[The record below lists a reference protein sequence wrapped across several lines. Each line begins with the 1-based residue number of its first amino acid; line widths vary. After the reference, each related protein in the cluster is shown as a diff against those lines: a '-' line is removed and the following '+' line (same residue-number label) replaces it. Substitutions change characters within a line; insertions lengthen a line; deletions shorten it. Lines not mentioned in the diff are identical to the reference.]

1 MFFGGADAIL
11 VSERDSPLTPLILS
25 LIAALLYAGAAW
37 RAARSPQ
44 ADALWQRVLVPVA
57 LALHALALLEQTL
70 FGNHMLI
77 GVGEVAS
84 LLAWLSALM
93 LWVFCLREPLQAL
106 GVVTYPFAAAC
117 SLLPL
122 LPGREGNP
130 IPLDDWR
137 LGVHIILSLLSAG
150 LLTLAAIHALAI
162 AILDRILHRPDNIAL
177 ARRLPPLQTMEKLL
191 FQLIFVGFFLL
202 SLTLCSGL
210 LIIPDLHG
218 EHLAQ
223 LILTASA
230 WVIFSVLLW
239 GRLRYG
245 WRGRTAIRW
254 ALSGYATLVAAY
266 FGSKLVLEQIFNIH
280 WG

>member
-1 MFFGGADAIL
+1 M
-11 VSERDSPLTPLILS
+11 TLS
-25 LIAALLYAGAAW
+25 LSLFAALLYAVAAW

-44 ADALWQRVLVPVA
+44 ADALSQRALVP
-57 LALHALALLEQTL
+57 LALLLHAAALVGQTL
-70 FGNHMLI
+70 LGSQVLI
-77 GVGEVAS
+77 GVGAVAS

-106 GVVTYPFAAAC
+106 GVVTYPFAALCA
-117 SLLPL
+117 LLPL
-122 LPGREGNP
+122 LDSEPGNP

-162 AILDRILHRPDNIAL
+162 AILDRILHRPESIAL

-191 FQLIFVGFFLL
+191 FQLILVGFFLL

-210 LIIPDLHG
+210 LIIPNLHG

-254 ALSGYATLVAAY
+254 ALSGYATPVAAY

>member
-1 MFFGGADAIL
+1 M
-11 VSERDSPLTPLILS
+11 PLILS

-37 RAARSPQ
+37 RAARNTQ
-44 ADALWQRVLVPVA
+44 ADVLSQRVLIPVA
-57 LALHALALLEQTL
+57 LALHAAALLLQTV
-70 FGNHMLI
+70 FGSKLQI
-77 GVGEVAS
+77 GVGEAAS

-106 GVVTYPFAAAC
+106 GVVNYPFTALCALWPALAA
-117 SLLPL
+117 
-122 LPGREGNP
+122 GEVNP

-137 LGVHIILSLLSAG
+137 LGVHIVLSLLSAG

-162 AILDRILHRPDNIAL
+162 AILDRVLHRPDSIAL

-230 WVIFSVLLW
+230 WLIFSVLLW

-280 WG
+280 WS

>member
-1 MFFGGADAIL
+1 M
-11 VSERDSPLTPLILS
+11 S
-25 LIAALLYAGAAW
+25 LIVSLTAALLYGVAAW
-37 RAARSPQ
+37 RAARGQQ
-44 ADALWQRVLVPVA
+44 ADALAQRALVP
-57 LALHALALLEQTL
+57 LALLLHAAALVEQTL
-70 FGNHMLI
+70 QGSHLLI
-77 GVGEVAS
+77 GIGAVAS

-93 LWVFCLREPLQAL
+93 LWAFCLREPLQAL

-117 SLLPL
+117 ALLPL
-122 LPGREGNP
+122 VANTPGNP

-137 LGVHIILSLLSAG
+137 LGLHICLSLLSAG

-162 AILDRILHRPDNIAL
+162 AILDRILHRPENIAR
-177 ARRLPPLQTMEKLL
+177 AKRLPPLQTMEKLL

-266 FGSKLVLEQIFNIH
+266 FGSKLVLEQIFNVH
-280 WG
+280 WS

>member
-1 MFFGGADAIL
+1 M
-11 VSERDSPLTPLILS
+11 PLASS
-25 LIAALLYAGAAW
+25 LIAALLYAAAAW
-37 RAARSPQ
+37 KVARSAQ
-44 ADALWQRVLVPVA
+44 GDALSQRA
-57 LALHALALLEQTL
+57 LLPAALLLHAAALVGQTL
-70 FGNHMLI
+70 HGPELLI
-77 GVGEVAS
+77 GVGEAAS
-84 LLAWLSALM
+84 LLSWLSALM
-93 LWVFCLREPLQAL
+93 LWVSCLREPLQAL
-106 GVVTYPFAAAC
+106 GVVLYPLTALCA
-117 SLLPL
+117 LLPL
-122 LPGREGNP
+122 LPSRGGSPSSP
-130 IPLDDWR
+130 IPLQDWR
-137 LGVHIILSLLSAG
+137 LGVHIILSLFSAG

-162 AILDRILHRPDNIAL
+162 AILDRILHRPDSIAL

-230 WVIFSVLLW
+230 WLIFSVLLW

-280 WG
+280 WS

>member
-1 MFFGGADAIL
+1 
-11 VSERDSPLTPLILS
+11 
-25 LIAALLYAGAAW
+25 
-37 RAARSPQ
+37 
-44 ADALWQRVLVPVA
+44 VL
-57 LALHALALLEQTL
+57 H
-70 FGNHMLI
+70 
-77 GVGEVAS
+77 S
-84 LLAWLSALM
+84 
-93 LWVFCLREPLQAL
+93 
-106 GVVTYPFAAAC
+106 
-117 SLLPL
+117 
-122 LPGREGNP
+122 
-130 IPLDDWR
+130 
-137 LGVHIILSLLSAG
+137 
-150 LLTLAAIHALAI
+150 
-162 AILDRILHRPDNIAL
+162 PDNIAL

-210 LIIPDLHG
+210 LIIPNLHG

-230 WVIFSVLLW
+230 WLIFSVLLW

-280 WG
+280 WS

>member
-1 MFFGGADAIL
+1 MI
-11 VSERDSPLTPLILS
+11 PLILS

-44 ADALWQRVLVPVA
+44 ADALSQRALVPLA
-57 LALHALALLEQTL
+57 LALHALALIEQTL
-70 FGNHMLI
+70 FGRHMLI
-77 GVGEVAS
+77 GIGEVAS

-106 GVVTYPFAAAC
+106 GVVTYPFAALCA
-117 SLLPL
+117 LLPL
-122 LPGREGNP
+122 LPGRDGNP

-223 LILTASA
+223 LVLTASA

-266 FGSKLVLEQIFNIH
+266 FGSKLVMEQIFNIH
-280 WG
+280 WS

>member
-1 MFFGGADAIL
+1 M
-11 VSERDSPLTPLILS
+11 SLTLS
-25 LIAALLYAGAAW
+25 LIAALLYAVAAW
-37 RAARSPQ
+37 RALRAVP
-44 ADALWQRVLVPVA
+44 ADALSQRALVPLALILHAAALVA
-57 LALHALALLEQTL
+57 LTVSGRRLL
-70 FGNHMLI
+70 I
-77 GVGEVAS
+77 DVAEVAS
-84 LLAWLSALM
+84 LLTWLSALM

-106 GVVTYPFAAAC
+106 GVVTYPLTALCALWPA
-117 SLLPL
+117 LTPNA
-122 LPGREGNP
+122 GNP

-137 LGVHIILSLLSAG
+137 LGVHIILSLFSAG
-150 LLTLAAIHALAI
+150 LLTLAAVHALAI
-162 AILDRILHRPDNIAL
+162 AILDRVLHHPDNIAL

-202 SLTLCSGL
+202 SLTLFSGL

-223 LILTASA
+223 LVLTASA
-230 WVIFSVLLW
+230 WLIFSVLLW

-266 FGSKLVLEQIFNIH
+266 FGSKLLLEQIFNIH
-280 WG
+280 WT

>member
-1 MFFGGADAIL
+1 M
-11 VSERDSPLTPLILS
+11 PLILS
-25 LIAALLYAGAAW
+25 LTAALLYAVAAW
-37 RAARSPQ
+37 RAARGPQ
-44 ADALWQRVLVPVA
+44 ADALSQRVLVP
-57 LALHALALLEQTL
+57 LALLLHAAALLAETL
-70 FGNHMLI
+70 SGSRMLI
-77 GVGEVAS
+77 GVGAVAS

-93 LWVFCLREPLQAL
+93 LWIFCLREPLQTL
-106 GVVTYPFAAAC
+106 GVVTYPFAALCA
-117 SLLPL
+117 LLPL
-122 LPGREGNP
+122 LPSRVGNP

-137 LGVHIILSLLSAG
+137 LGLHIVLSLLSAG
-150 LLTLAAIHALAI
+150 LLTLAAIHALAL
-162 AILDRILHRPDNIAL
+162 AILDRILHRPDNIVL

-230 WVIFSVLLW
+230 WLIFSVLLW

-280 WG
+280 LG

>member
-1 MFFGGADAIL
+1 M
-11 VSERDSPLTPLILS
+11 SLTLS
-25 LIAALLYAGAAW
+25 LIAAACYAAAAW
-37 RAARSPQ
+37 RALRKAQ
-44 ADALWQRVLVPVA
+44 GDVLAQRGLIP
-57 LALHALALLEQTL
+57 LALILHATALLQQTTAEGAL
-70 FGNHMLI
+70 LI
-77 GVGEVAS
+77 GVGAAAS

-106 GVVTYPFAAAC
+106 GVVHYPFTALCALGPAVFGN
-117 SLLPL
+117 P
-122 LPGREGNP
+122 GNP
-130 IPLDDWR
+130 IPLNDWR
-137 LGVHIILSLLSAG
+137 LGVHIVLSLLSAG
-150 LLTLAAIHALAI
+150 LLTLAAIHALGI
-162 AILDRILHRPDNIAL
+162 FILDRILHRPDNIAL

-230 WVIFSVLLW
+230 WLIYGVLLW

-266 FGSKLVLEQIFNIH
+266 FGSKLVLEQIFNVH
-280 WG
+280 WS

>member
-1 MFFGGADAIL
+1 M
-11 VSERDSPLTPLILS
+11 TPLILS

-44 ADALWQRVLVPVA
+44 ADPLWQRALLPVA

-70 FGNHMLI
+70 FGDHMLI

-280 WG
+280 WS

>member
-1 MFFGGADAIL
+1 M
-11 VSERDSPLTPLILS
+11 PLILS
-25 LIAALLYAGAAW
+25 LIAAALYAAAAW
-37 RAARSPQ
+37 RALRKPQ
-44 ADALWQRVLVPVA
+44 GDTLSQRGLVP
-57 LALHALALLEQTL
+57 LALVLHATALLQQTTTHGAL
-70 FGNHMLI
+70 LI
-77 GVGEVAS
+77 GVGVVAS

-106 GVVTYPFAAAC
+106 GVVHYPFTALCALWPAVF
-117 SLLPL
+117 
-122 LPGREGNP
+122 GNVGSP
-130 IPLDDWR
+130 IPLNDWR
-137 LGVHIILSLLSAG
+137 LGVHIVLSLFSAG

-162 AILDRILHRPDNIAL
+162 AILDRILHSPDNIAL

-223 LILTASA
+223 LLLTASA
-230 WVIFSVLLW
+230 WVIFGVLLW

-254 ALSGYATLVAAY
+254 ALSGYVMLVAAY
-266 FGSKLVLEQIFNIH
+266 FGSKLVLEQIFNVR
-280 WG
+280 WS

>member
-1 MFFGGADAIL
+1 M
-11 VSERDSPLTPLILS
+11 SLILS

-37 RAARSPQ
+37 RAARNTQ
-44 ADALWQRVLVPVA
+44 ADVLSQRALIPVA
-57 LALHALALLEQTL
+57 LALHAAALLLQTV
-70 FGNHMLI
+70 FGSKLQI
-77 GVGEVAS
+77 GVGEAAS

-106 GVVTYPFAAAC
+106 GVVNYPFTALCALWPA
-117 SLLPL
+117 LATA
-122 LPGREGNP
+122 EVNP

-137 LGVHIILSLLSAG
+137 LGVHIVLSLLSAG

-162 AILDRILHRPDNIAL
+162 AILDRVLHRPDSIAL

-210 LIIPDLHG
+210 LIIPNLHG

-230 WVIFSVLLW
+230 WLIFSVLLW

-280 WG
+280 WS

>member
-1 MFFGGADAIL
+1 M
-11 VSERDSPLTPLILS
+11 TLS
-25 LIAALLYAGAAW
+25 LSLFAALLYAVAAW
-37 RAARSPQ
+37 RAARSQ
-44 ADALWQRVLVPVA
+44 LADALSQRALVP
-57 LALHALALLEQTL
+57 LALLLHAAALVGQTL
-70 FGNHMLI
+70 LGSHVLI
-77 GVGEVAS
+77 GVGAVAS
-84 LLAWLSALM
+84 LLAWLAALM

-106 GVVTYPFAAAC
+106 GVVTYPFAALCA
-117 SLLPL
+117 LLPL
-122 LPGREGNP
+122 LDGEPGNP

-137 LGVHIILSLLSAG
+137 LGLHIILSLLSAG

-162 AILDRILHRPDNIAL
+162 AILDRILHRPESIAL

-210 LIIPDLHG
+210 LIIPNLHG

>member
-1 MFFGGADAIL
+1 M
-11 VSERDSPLTPLILS
+11 PLITS
-25 LIAALLYAGAAW
+25 LIAAALYAVAAW
-37 RAARSPQ
+37 RAARSAQ
-44 ADALWQRVLVPVA
+44 ADTLSQRALIPAA
-57 LALHALALLEQTL
+57 LLLHAAALIGQTTQSHEL
-70 FGNHMLI
+70 LI
-77 GVGEVAS
+77 GVGEAAS
-84 LLAWLSALM
+84 LLSWLSALM

-106 GVVTYPFAAAC
+106 GLVHYPFTAVCA
-117 SLLPL
+117 LLPL
-122 LPGREGNP
+122 LPSASRGP
-130 IPLDDWR
+130 IPLQDWR
-137 LGVHIILSLLSAG
+137 LGVHIILSLFSAG

-230 WVIFSVLLW
+230 WLIFSVLLW

-280 WG
+280 WS

>member
-1 MFFGGADAIL
+1 MSL
-11 VSERDSPLTPLILS
+11 VTS
-25 LIAALLYAGAAW
+25 LIAALLYAVAAW
-37 RAARSPQ
+37 KTARAAQ
-44 ADALWQRVLVPVA
+44 GDALSQRFLLPAA
-57 LALHALALLEQTL
+57 LLLHAAALVGETTQGPEL
-70 FGNHMLI
+70 LI
-77 GVGEVAS
+77 GVGAAAS
-84 LLAWLSALM
+84 LLSWLSALM
-93 LWVFCLREPLQAL
+93 LWVSCLREPLQAL
-106 GVVTYPFAAAC
+106 GVVLYPLTALCA
-117 SLLPL
+117 LLPL
-122 LPGREGNP
+122 LPGRDSASP
-130 IPLDDWR
+130 IPLQDWR
-137 LGVHIILSLLSAG
+137 LGLHIVLSLLSAG

-162 AILDRILHRPDNIAL
+162 AILDRILHRPDSIAL

-230 WVIFSVLLW
+230 WLIFSVLLW

-280 WG
+280 WS

>member
-1 MFFGGADAIL
+1 MTL
-11 VSERDSPLTPLILS
+11 SLS
-25 LIAALLYAGAAW
+25 LIAALFYAAAAW
-37 RAARSPQ
+37 RALRAT
-44 ADALWQRVLVPVA
+44 AVDALSLRALVPLA
-57 LALHALALLEQTL
+57 LALHAAAFLGQTVSGQRL
-70 FGNHMLI
+70 LI
-77 GVGEVAS
+77 GVAEAAS
-84 LLAWLSALM
+84 LLTWLSALM

-106 GVVTYPFAAAC
+106 GAVHYPLTALC
-117 SLLPL
+117 LLWPAL
-122 LPGREGNP
+122 AGNSGTP

-137 LGVHIILSLLSAG
+137 LGLHIVLSLVSAG
-150 LLTLAAIHALAI
+150 LLTLAAIHALAL
-162 AILDRILHRPDNIAL
+162 AILDRVLHRPDNIAL

-223 LILTASA
+223 LVLTASA
-230 WVIFSVLLW
+230 WLIFSVLLW

-254 ALSGYATLVAAY
+254 ALSGYAMLVAAY
-266 FGSKLVLEQIFNIH
+266 FGSKLVLEQIFHIH
-280 WG
+280 WT